1 MSTDPFTGVFNFV
14 STGFSGNF
22 SDRFVVENS
31 GFLEVL
37 RPGQRILADRGFTA
51 RDLIAWKSAFLTIPS
66 FLRGA
71 SKLTGQQAMETRTV
85 ASVRIRVENAIKR
98 LKDFHLL
105 STILPNRMNKRILD
119 DIFVIASAL
128 CNLQPPLIT

>member
-1 MSTDPFTGVFNFV
+1 MSIDPFTSVFNFV
-14 STGFSGNF
+14 STGFSGNS

-51 RDLIAWKSAFLTIPS
+51 RDLIARKSAFLTIPS

-71 SKLTGQQAMETRTV
+71 SKLTGQQAMEMCAV
-85 ASVRIRVENAIKR
+85 ASVRIHVENAIKQ
-98 LKDFHLL
+98 LKEFRLL
-105 STILPNRMNKRILD
+105 SAILPNHMNKRILD
-119 DIFVIASAL
+119 NIFVIASASCKL
-128 CNLQPPLIT
+128 C